1 MRKILILVALVAL
14 LSACSAAAPTST
26 PSKSSSPQAHS
37 SPSAS
42 PVAGKPTLGDLV
54 ISPDGLGPLVMGEPV
69 PSQSADLAIV
79 RFDPALCKETIEQSG
94 ATFVPGAAGTGGW
107 VTTYSDP
114 HAFYLFTSGADASG
128 PVTFVGAS
136 AWESG
141 TSPIHT
147 ATGIHPGSSTEELK
161 AAYSSFDSVTSYDF
175 TDIYAIKGERGVM
188 VFEVSP
194 HTDRSGMFA
203 PGDLDRV
210 LSIRVAASSVSDT
223 AQTGP
228 IYATDSFGSCV

>member
-1 MRKILILVALVAL
+1 MRKILILAALVTL
-14 LSACSAAAPTST
+14 LSACSAPAST
-26 PSKSSSPQAHS
+26 PTHSRSSSPQAHP

-42 PVAGKPTLGDLV
+42 PVAVKPALGDLV

-69 PSQSADLAIV
+69 PSQPTDIAIV
-79 RFDPALCKETIEQSG
+79 RFDPALCKESIEASG
-94 ATFVPGAAGTGGW
+94 GTFVPGAPGAGGW

-114 HAFYLFTSGADASG
+114 YAFYLFTSGADASG
-128 PVTFVGAS
+128 PVIFVGAS

-147 ATGIHPGSSTEELK
+147 ATGIHPGSSTAQLK
-161 AAYSSFDSVTSYDF
+161 AAYNSFDSVRSYDF
-175 TDIYAIKGERGVM
+175 TDIYAIKGDRGLM

-194 HTDRSGMFA
+194 HTNRGGMFA

-223 AQTGP
+223 AQLGP
-228 IYATDSFGSCV
+228 IYATDSFGSCI

>member
-1 MRKILILVALVAL
+1 MRRILTLAVLVLALAG
-14 LSACSAAAPTST
+14 CTAAPPQPTRSSTAAPAPT
-26 PSKSSSPQAHS
+26 PSTA
-37 SPSAS
+37 A
-42 PVAGKPTLGDLV
+42 KPALGDLV

-69 PSQSADLAIV
+69 PESPADLAIV
-79 RFDPALCKETIEQSG
+79 RFDPTLCKETIEQG
-94 ATFVPGAAGTGGW
+94 GGTFVPGAPGSGGW

-114 HAFYLFTSGADASG
+114 NAFLLFTSGSDANG
-128 PVTFVGAS
+128 PITFVDAS
-136 AWESG
+136 AWEEG

-147 ATGIHPGSSTEELK
+147 ATGVHPGSSTAQLK

-175 TDIYAIKGERGVM
+175 TDIYAIKGERGLM

-210 LSIRVAASSVSDT
+210 LSIRVAASSVAET

-228 IYATDSFGSCV
+228 IYATDSFGTCL